1 MGIPILHPGKNQGKR
16 PMTTMCTINGSPTK
30 RSKTGAL
37 VEAIGDAIA
46 HVIPVERRG
55 ISLADVGHEVMCG
68 LTRPGITAEGEK
80 LLRLAETSDIIV
92 VGSPMYRASYTGL
105 LKHFFDLIERDAI
118 RNCKAVLCA
127 TGANQMHTLAL
138 EHQMRPLMAF
148 FSIHTT
154 PTAVYGTGED
164 FTDGVVSSQSLKEKI
179 ERAAHE
185 MADLVSISPSV
196 PRGRG

>member
-1 MGIPILHPGKNQGKR
+1 
-16 PMTTMCTINGSPTK
+16 
-30 RSKTGAL
+30 
-37 VEAIGDAIA
+37 
-46 HVIPVERRG
+46 
-55 ISLADVGHEVMCG
+55 
-68 LTRPGITAEGEK
+68 
-80 LLRLAETSDIIV
+80 
-92 VGSPMYRASYTGL
+92 
-105 LKHFFDLIERDAI
+105 
-118 RNCKAVLCA
+118 
-127 TGANQMHTLAL
+127 
-138 EHQMRPLMAF
+138 MAF